1 MIIGIPASAPV
12 SSSARIWWQQY
23 GNLDWNHTRYVLRIR
38 SCQHFSVLRFPL
50 PCSFHVF
57 LFCSILR
64 FAVFY
69 VFLSFYVLRLLLP
82 CSFHVR
88 FAVCSMFYVF
98 PSLYVLLVWFYVLVF
113 PFRST
118 FLPYSFYIFPFRS
131 VFVFPSF
138 YVLRLPLPMMSLPR
152 FSVPFQSSAFYVF
165 TYIFLFHSMF
175 LFFCSLSFYVLCLLW
190 SVTNVPSTFFHSAFL
205 FF

>member
-69 VFLSFYVLRLLLP
+69 VFPSFYILRLPLP
-82 CSFHVR
+82 CFFHVR

-98 PSLYVLLVWFYVLVF
+98 PLLYILLVWFYVLVF
-113 PFRST
+113 PFCSE
-118 FLPYSFYIFPFRS
+118 
-131 VFVFPSF
+131 
-138 YVLRLPLPMMSLPR
+138 VLRSCFSVLRFYLH
-152 FSVPFQSSAFYVF
+152 FSVPFYVF
-165 TYIFLFHSMF
+165 VFLFSV
-175 LFFCSLSFYVLCLLW
+175 VLR
-190 SVTNVPSTFFHSAFL
+190 STFTVVRYHVPSTF
-205 FF
+205 